1 MLGDRDYMRAPDFRS
16 ETPIYVRVIILLCA
30 VFLIQCF
37 LGVYGGWSVDKLFA
51 LSWDGIKQGYVWQ
64 ILTYQFLHAWPSPF
78 HLLFNC
84 IGLFFLGR
92 AVQNSIGNKGF
103 LKVYLGAGF
112 AGGIL
117 QLLAA
122 GLLPVYPEQ
131 GISVVGASAG
141 VYGLL
146 GAFATLQ
153 PMREITVLLF
163 FVIPVTLR
171 IRTLFWIAFGF
182 AAFFTFF
189 PQGVTADAA
198 HLGGIL
204 FGVAFIRWFHWGDKP
219 AWLVKL
225 TGAVGVYRE
234 KPGQPASKARVAPA
248 PASTPSREKSK
259 EDNPDFIASQV
270 DPILDKISENG
281 LHSLTDK
288 EREILEKA
296 RNRMGKR

>member
-1 MLGDRDYMRAPDFRS
+1 MRAPDFRS
-16 ETPIYVRVIILLCA
+16 ETPIYVRVIIVLCV

-37 LGVYGGWSVDKLFA
+37 LGVYGGVSIDKWFK

-103 LKVYLGAGF
+103 LKAYLGAGF

-122 GLLPVYPEQ
+122 GLLPVYPDNL
-131 GISVVGASAG
+131 SVVGASAG

-146 GAFATLQ
+146 GAYATLQ
-153 PMREITVLLF
+153 PMREITVLVF
-163 FVIPVTLR
+163 FVLPITLR
-171 IRTLFWIAFGF
+171 VRTLFWIAFGF

-189 PQGVTADAA
+189 PSGVTADAA

-204 FGVAFIRWFHWGDKP
+204 FGVAYIRWFHLGDKP
-219 AWLVKL
+219 AWLAKL
-225 TGAVGVYRE
+225 TGAFGVYRE
-234 KPGQPASKARVAPA
+234 KPRRSAPSAAAPVASPQV
-248 PASTPSREKSK
+248 KSEA
-259 EDNPDFIASQV
+259 EDPDFIASQV
-270 DPILDKISENG
+270 DPILDKISEKG
-281 LHSLTDK
+281 LHSLTDR